1 LRSKKTNIL
10 VIGPSWVGDMVMTH
24 SLVQLIRRTEP
35 KANIDVLAP
44 AWCAPLIARMP
55 EVRTL
60 IETSFVHGA
69 LGLRERWAISK
80 QLRGKA
86 YDCAYILPNSFKSAL
101 VPWLAKIPVRKGY
114 TGEQRFGLVN
124 HRLALD
130 KDRWPLMIQRFA
142 ALHDVEVADDL
153 SAIPFPR
160 LSIDTQSVS
169 GTLDDL
175 GLRAVDR
182 DTMILCPGAEFG
194 AAKQWPS
201 HYYAELARQRVEA
214 GWQVWLMGSKNDE
227 SVCQQ
232 IASADHRI
240 INLAGRTS
248 LPQAIDVMSC
258 ANLVVSNDSGLMHV
272 AAALQRSLVAVYG
285 STDPAFTPPL
295 GENAKV
301 VRLGLDCSP
310 CFKRQCPL
318 GHLNCLNQLP
328 VEMVVDQINLLLGPS
343 SKEAPT

>member
-1 LRSKKTNIL
+1 
-10 VIGPSWVGDMVMTH
+10 MVMAH

-55 EVRTL
+55 EVRAL
-60 IETSFVHGA
+60 VETSFVHGA
-69 LGLRERWAISK
+69 LNLRERWAISK
-80 QLRGKA
+80 QLKGEA

-124 HRLALD
+124 DRLTLD
-130 KDRWPLMIQRFA
+130 KDKWPMMVQRFV
-142 ALHDVEVADDL
+142 ALHDVKVADDL
-153 SAIPFPR
+153 SAIPVPR
-160 LSIDTQSVS
+160 LSIDTQTVS
-169 GTLDDL
+169 GTLGDL
-175 GLRAVDR
+175 GLRAADR

-201 HYYAELARQRVEA
+201 HNYAELARQRLEA
-214 GWQVWLMGSKNDE
+214 GWQVWLMGSKNDATI
-227 SVCQQ
+227 CGQ
-232 IASADHRI
+232 IADIDPRV

-248 LPQAIDVMSC
+248 LPQAIDVISC
-258 ANLVVSNDSGLMHV
+258 ANLVVTNDSGLMHV
-272 AAALQRSLVAVYG
+272 AAALQRPLVAVYG

-295 GENAKV
+295 GENSKV
-301 VRLGLDCSP
+301 VRLGLECSP
-310 CFKRQCPL
+310 CFERQCPL

-328 VEMVVDQINLLLGPS
+328 VDMVVDQINVLLRLNTKG
-343 SKEAPT
+343 API